1 MSFGAGRTPSLGH
14 KTIDSQPA
22 HQTEKE
28 GHKPVDGQVPLQG
41 HLNWTASSAELV
53 LAQALKSKVY
63 LNQDTLT
70 LCEGV
75 RQSVVN
81 GEMSSRQGDRQLN
94 NITCW
99 VRCPRSTNINLVLN
113 TTRAN
118 PAGAG
123 IA

>member
-14 KTIDSQPA
+14 KTIGSQPA

-41 HLNWTASSAELV
+41 HLNWTASSAEV
-53 LAQALKSKVY
+53 LAQALKSKVC

-70 LCEGV
+70 KGV
-75 RQSVVN
+75 RQSGVVN

-99 VRCPRSTNINLVLN
+99 VRCPRSTKFSTKYYSCEPSRRRNRVDS
-113 TTRAN
+113 
-118 PAGAG
+118 
-123 IA
+123 